1 MIGLIRK
8 ADNRFMN
15 ERQGSDWRKNIF
27 DPRTKI
33 TKGEQLIK
41 LLDELEN
48 LPKTEAQKI
57 KELNKAIDTLQSQW
71 QTWLYDFRERYA
83 KKHQGVAEEYFTIDI
98 PPEITQRQYFSARYI
113 EYDGENVT
121 FDCRPAYTIEGSVII
136 CTSGWAVENECL
148 LEDDVTDFSNE
159 TLTEPVYF
167 QLWYAQNEATHEIS
181 IQLLVRN
188 DDEDFSELPGNL
200 RKRGK
205 YPVCQG
211 RVNVNNS
218 ITIGEF

>member
-1 MIGLIRK
+1 MIALIRK
-8 ADNRFMN
+8 ADNRVMN
-15 ERQGSDWRKNIF
+15 DRQGSDWPDSK
-27 DPRTKI
+27 KA
-33 TKGEQLIK
+33 
-41 LLDELEN
+41 LLAKYLEDLEN

-57 KELNKAIDTLQSQW
+57 KELNKAIDTLQEQW
-71 QTWLYDFRERYA
+71 QTWLYKFRERYA
-83 KKHQGVAEEYFTIDI
+83 KKHQGVAEDYFTIDI
-98 PPEITQRQYFSARYI
+98 PPEITQQQYFSARYI
-113 EYDGENVT
+113 EYDGENLT
-121 FDCRPAYTIEGSVII
+121 FDRRPAYVVEGSII
-136 CTSGWAVENECL
+136 TCTSGWVIENERL
-148 LEDDVTDFSNE
+148 LGDDITDFSEE

-211 RVNVNNS
+211 RVNVDNS

>member
-1 MIGLIRK
+1 MIALIRK
-8 ADNRFMN
+8 ADNRVMN
-15 ERQGSDWRKNIF
+15 DRQGSDWPDSK
-27 DPRTKI
+27 KA
-33 TKGEQLIK
+33 
-41 LLDELEN
+41 LLAKYLEDLEN
-48 LPKTEAQKI
+48 LPETEAQKI

-71 QTWLYDFRERYA
+71 QTWLYNFRDRYA
-83 KKHQGVAEEYFTIDI
+83 RKHDSVAEDYFTIDI
-98 PPEITQRQYFSARYI
+98 PSEITRQQYFSARYI
-113 EYDGENVT
+113 EYDGENLT
-121 FDCRPAYTIEGSVII
+121 FDHRPAYTIEGSII
-136 CTSGWAVENECL
+136 MCTSGWVIENERL

-181 IQLLVRN
+181 VQLLLRN

-211 RVNVNNS
+211 RVNIDNS